1 MYSGFNNFIIK
12 NVSCRPPSP
21 NNILSC
27 SNPFSSQFLI
37 PFSSSSHFPHP
48 IFTNIFPA
56 VLFPFSS
63 SSHLFFSHF
72 LSSFFSVPI
81 HFLLL
86 LSLSLPVP
94 TFSLPSHTLLSQFP
108 SLFLPVATDS
118 LPLTTIFF
126 SAFNPSSPKV
136 LPYLFH
142 PLLSY
147 SHCISSKF

>member
-1 MYSGFNNFIIK
+1 MYFGFNNFIIK

-27 SNPFSSQFLI
+27 SNPFSSQFLT

-86 LSLSLPVP
+86 LSLSLTGP

-108 SLFLPVATDS
+108 SLFLPVATYP
-118 LPLTTIFF
+118 LPLTPIFF
-126 SAFNPSSPKV
+126 SACNPSFSKV
-136 LPYLFH
+136 LPNHISPSSLLLPLYLF
-142 PLLSY
+142 
-147 SHCISSKF
+147 

>member
-1 MYSGFNNFIIK
+1 MYFGFNNFIIK

-27 SNPFSSQFLI
+27 SNPFSSQFLT

-108 SLFLPVATDS
+108 SLFLSVATNS
-118 LPLTTIFF
+118 LPSSSQLATVPFPKFYPTIF
-126 SAFNPSSPKV
+126 
-136 LPYLFH
+136 H
-142 PLLSY
+142 HLLSY
-147 SHCISSKF
+147 SHCIYSKF